1 MILSRNLHNN
11 DATIRARGLFHW
23 LCKWHKQL
31 NQKLLLKAWCLE
43 WTEGR
48 KGSIFPLR
56 DWVSCFVV
64 IGSHTLKW
72 IDASHTLRSAGVPS
86 FGDWNNFMSRRGG
99 GGEGKRGED
108 LDKLGDH
115 RNLVGF
121 DGTLFKQRTLI
132 NFEYF
137 DRLGEFDNRLT
148 CRPANEWPSSAWS
161 RRFSHMCQF
170 LSESSA
176 VHC

>member
-1 MILSRNLHNN
+1 
-11 DATIRARGLFHW
+11 
-23 LCKWHKQL
+23 
-31 NQKLLLKAWCLE
+31 
-43 WTEGR
+43 
-48 KGSIFPLR
+48 
-56 DWVSCFVV
+56 
-64 IGSHTLKW
+64 
-72 IDASHTLRSAGVPS
+72 
-86 FGDWNNFMSRRGG
+86 MSRRGG

-148 CRPANEWPSSAWS
+148 CRPANE
-161 RRFSHMCQF
+161 
-170 LSESSA
+170 
-176 VHC
+176 